1 MSPPL
6 SLLPLAAIA
15 LLAFGVGFATQRGS
29 VCGVLAARQIVETR
43 KATRLLAFVMAS
55 LWALVV
61 VVPLAWLMR
70 DRLVLSPSYEGAS
83 LALLGGA
90 LYGLG
95 TVINGA
101 CVFGTVARTFSGN
114 FAFLAALPG
123 IALGAGLG
131 VTLGLPTLRSVR
143 LPSPLSEPSIA
154 GGALLLLAG
163 ALVLAALLGMVRG
176 YRRAGIRLARL
187 LRAARWRTSFAMM
200 IIGVL
205 GGLLFASSGPWSY
218 ASLMRQLGQRAFGHE
233 ASFAASTLVGPL
245 ALMTG
250 AAVAGLAGGRFALRP
265 IAAKQLARSLVGGAG
280 MGLAATLVPGGND
293 VLLLSALPSL
303 ALHGALAYAAM
314 LTVQVAMLS
323 VARRWKI
330 ADASRGAWRIPPA
343 RGPRAPRAPARM

>member
-1 MSPPL
+1 MTPPL
-6 SLLPLAAIA
+6 PLLPLAALA

-43 KATRLLAFVMAS
+43 KTSRLVAFVLAS

-61 VVPLAWLMR
+61 VVPLAWLIG
-70 DRLVLSPSYEGAS
+70 DRLVLSPSYEGIS
-83 LALLGGA
+83 LALAGGA

-131 VTLGLPTLRSVR
+131 VTLGLPTLRSAR
-143 LPSPLSEPSIA
+143 LPSPLSEPSLA
-154 GGALLLLAG
+154 GSALLILSAALLLI
-163 ALVLAALLGMVRG
+163 ALLGMLRG
-176 YRRAGIRLARL
+176 YRRAGIRLAQV

-205 GGLLFASSGPWSY
+205 GGLLFAIGGPWSY

-233 ASFAASTLVGPL
+233 ASFAASMIAGPL

-250 AAVAGLAGGRFALRP
+250 AAVAGLVGGRFALRP
-265 IAAKQLARSLVGGAG
+265 IAARQVARSLVGGAG

-314 LTVQVAMLS
+314 LAVQIAILS
-323 VARRWKI
+323 VAKRWKI
-330 ADASRGAWRIPPA
+330 AAASGGAWRTPS
-343 RGPRAPRAPARM
+343 RRAPRAPRSRARV